1 MSMDSPYQSSRSSWL
16 QVSIRAGLWIEVR
29 ELFEAAVKHADK
41 TFNLEEPFIFLH
53 KRPIVVLDGSISMP
67 IQDPGD
73 RLLAEASPSDTGPE
87 DSCTLVGASRKVAID
102 IKVSNVGVA
111 KVQEHLRLSSEPAS
125 DPQMRPQSLA
135 D

>member
-1 MSMDSPYQSSRSSWL
+1 
-16 QVSIRAGLWIEVR
+16 
-29 ELFEAAVKHADK
+29 
-41 TFNLEEPFIFLH
+41 
-53 KRPIVVLDGSISMP
+53 MP
-67 IQDPGD
+67 VQDPGD

-87 DSCTLVGASRKVAID
+87 DSCTPAGASRKIVID
-102 IKVSNVGVA
+102 INFPNVGVA